1 MAGGVARK
9 GGKKGRKIGRNSRSG
24 ATAATRYARTIE
36 RKRKNVLRSNGK
48 AFLDVWQPR
57 EVHALAA
64 AGKKSK

>member
-1 MAGGVARK
+1 MAGGVARR

-24 ATAATRYARTIE
+24 AGVATRYARTIE
-36 RKRKNVLRSNGK
+36 RKRKQVLKSNGK
-48 AFLDVWQPR
+48 AFAKAWEPR